1 MVKSYYIDY
10 KGNKEVVLRAIEEI
24 EGFPDV
30 LKASYSS
37 FQGKIKVSYDKDA
50 DELFTEREIAAILL
64 SGQEPIRI
72 VDKDGL
78 KTEKVNRLNLIL
90 CGLGLILYVLTFYFV
105 PAAFQWI
112 GYLVG
117 LILSG
122 KVLIRKVYIG
132 IFKKKHLDEKLLIFL
147 AVIGAFALSYYIE
160 AMLVMLLYLAADFL
174 SWKAALIAERDVTE
188 TLHKEATTAY
198 KVTNS
203 LVFTVPLKEIEVGDT
218 ILIRPGEVIPLEG
231 MIVEGASNV
240 DMSPVSNDSYF
251 ISVEPGSA
259 VDSGG
264 INVEKP
270 LHIAVTK
277 PYNEGTANTLILK
290 TKEAMAKKS
299 VFSKTIETIGRWYL
313 IVIAVLALLVVFVGP
328 LITGMPFLDKSF
340 VYKGLVILA
349 VSCPWAMLLST
360 PIAYNYALG
369 LGKKIGLIIKEVGS
383 IDALGKIKT
392 LFFTKT
398 GILTTGVYKVEQV
411 IPYKNAK
418 EEDILLYAA
427 IGEYQSN
434 HPMGKAIEEAFEV
447 IKGKIDEKLL
457 TDYKEERGKGTIA
470 VYDGKVI
477 LAGSESFFY
486 NNDVDVYLDEEGS
499 LTHIA
504 VDGEYVGA
512 IQLSEAVKEEG
523 AQVIENLKKLKVNRV
538 AVLTGETPMGARSAL
553 ADLKVRNIYGDLN
566 IEEKVE
572 KVRKE
577 QIRLKGKTV
586 GFVGDTIS
594 DGPVMAASDVSFA
607 YLRGSLD
614 KVTSIADVVL
624 LQDDLNLV
632 YESVSLGKRTYSVIK
647 QNIVI
652 SLITKVVI
660 ILTAMFAYV
669 GIGVMLVAI
678 LIDLAISLL
687 TILNCFRISQSIR
700 SFFTKKGE

>member
-1 MVKSYYIDY
+1 MVKSYYIEY
-10 KGNKEVVLRAIEEI
+10 KGNKEVILRAIDEI
-24 EGFPDV
+24 ERLPDV

-37 FQGKIKVSYDKDA
+37 FQGEIKVSYKKEA
-50 DELFTEREIAAILL
+50 DEIFDERKISTILL
-64 SGQEPIRI
+64 NGQEPIKI
-72 VDKDGL
+72 VDKDGV

-132 IFKKKHLDEKLLIFL
+132 IFKKKHLDENLLIFL

-174 SWKAALIAERDVTE
+174 SWKAALIAERDVSE

-203 LVFTVPLKEIEVGDT
+203 LVFPVPLKEIQVGDT
-218 ILIRPGEVIPLEG
+218 ILIRPGEVIPLDG
-231 MIVEGASNV
+231 MIVEGQSNV
-240 DMSPVSNDSYF
+240 DMSPVLNESYF
-251 ISVEPGSA
+251 IPVEPGSS
-259 VDSGG
+259 VESGG
-264 INVEKP
+264 INTEKP

-277 PYNEGTANTLILK
+277 PYNEGTVNTLILK

-299 VFSKTIETIGRWYL
+299 VFSKTIEKIGRWYL
-313 IVIAVLALLVVFVGP
+313 IVIAVLALLVVFLGP

-369 LGKKIGLIIKEVGS
+369 LGKKMGLIIKEVSS

-398 GILTTGVYKVEQV
+398 GILTTGVYKLENI
-411 IPYKNAK
+411 IPYKNTK
-418 EEDILLYAA
+418 EEDLLLYAA
-427 IGEYQSN
+427 VGEYKSN
-434 HPMGKAIEEAFEV
+434 HPIGKAIEEAFEASE
-447 IKGKIDEKLL
+447 GKIDEKLL
-457 TDYKEERGKGTIA
+457 TDYTEERGKGTVA
-470 VYDGKVI
+470 VYDDKVI
-477 LAGSESFFY
+477 LTGSESFLY
-486 NNDVDVYLDEEGS
+486 DNEIDVYLDEEGS

-512 IQLSEAVKEEG
+512 IQLSEEVKEEG

-538 AVLTGETPMGARSAL
+538 AVLTGETPMGARSVL

-624 LQDDLNLV
+624 LQEDLNLV

-647 QNIVI
+647 QNIAI
-652 SLITKVVI
+652 SLITKIVI

-669 GIGVMLVAI
+669 GTGVMLVAI

>member
-10 KGNKEVVLRAIEEI
+10 KGNKEVVLRAVDEVQRL
-24 EGFPDV
+24 PDV

-50 DELFTEREIAAILL
+50 DELFIEREIATILL
-64 SGQEPIRI
+64 NGQEPIKI
-72 VDKDGL
+72 VDKDGI

-90 CGLGLILYVLTFYFV
+90 CGIGLILYVLTYYFV

-112 GYLVG
+112 GYLFG

-122 KVLIRKVYIG
+122 KVLMRKVYIG
-132 IFKKKHLDEKLLIFL
+132 IFKKKHLDENLLIFL
-147 AVIGAFALSYYIE
+147 AVLGAFALSYYIE

-174 SWKAALIAERDVTE
+174 SWKAALIAERDVSE

-203 LVFTVPLKEIEVGDT
+203 LVFPIPLKEIQVGDT
-218 ILIRPGEVIPLEG
+218 ILIRPSEVIPLDG
-231 MIVEGASNV
+231 MIVEGESNV
-240 DMSPVSNDSYF
+240 DMSSVSNESYF
-251 ISVEPGSA
+251 MFVEPGSS
-259 VDSGG
+259 VESGG
-264 INVEKP
+264 INTEKP

-277 PYNEGTANTLILK
+277 PYNEGTVNTLILK

-299 VFSKTIETIGRWYL
+299 VFSKTIEKIGRWYL
-313 IVIAVLALLVVFVGP
+313 IIIAILALLVVFLGP
-328 LITGMPFLDKSF
+328 LITDMPFLDKSF

-398 GILTTGVYKVEQV
+398 GILTTGVYKVENV
-411 IPYKNAK
+411 IPYKNTK
-418 EEDILLYAA
+418 EEDLLLYAA
-427 IGEYQSN
+427 VGEYRSN
-434 HPMGKAIEEAFEV
+434 HPIGQAIEEAFEAGD
-447 IKGKIDEKLL
+447 GKIDENLL
-457 TDYKEERGKGTIA
+457 TEYTEERGKGTVA
-470 VYDGKVI
+470 VYGNKVI
-477 LAGSESFFY
+477 LTGSESFLY
-486 NNDVDVYLDEEGS
+486 DNDIDVYLDEEGS
-499 LTHIA
+499 LTHVA
-504 VDGEYVGA
+504 VDGEHVGT
-512 IQLSEAVKEEG
+512 IQLSEEVKEKG

-594 DGPVMAASDVSFA
+594 DGPVMVASDVSFA
-607 YLRGSLD
+607 YLRESLD

-624 LQDDLNLV
+624 LQEDLNLV

-660 ILTAMFAYV
+660 ILTAMFAYI
-669 GIGVMLVAI
+669 GTGVMLIAI

-687 TILNCFRISQSIR
+687 TILNCFRISKSIR
-700 SFFTKKGE
+700 SFVTKEE